1 MTKAEI
7 STADRESR
15 LSFMEVSETTGT
27 ALRDF
32 WKVLEPHLPQILD
45 GFYAHIGSVSE
56 LSALLGNQAPRLKQ
70 AQGTHWGRLF
80 SGTFDD
86 AYMHSVHTI
95 GLTHNR
101 IGLEPRWYIGG
112 YKYVMNRL
120 VEIAVKKGA
129 GSGYFRFRRCRQ
141 RDHQIGSFGLDG
153 TAGLGAGHVCY
164 SGADERQDDDRR
176 RCIGRSLHQR
186 ADSCLRE

>member
-86 AYMHSVHTI
+86 AYMHSV
-95 GLTHNR
+95 
-101 IGLEPRWYIGG
+101 
-112 YKYVMNRL
+112 
-120 VEIAVKKGA
+120 
-129 GSGYFRFRRCRQ
+129 
-141 RDHQIGSFGLDG
+141 
-153 TAGLGAGHVCY
+153 
-164 SGADERQDDDRR
+164 
-176 RCIGRSLHQR
+176 
-186 ADSCLRE
+186 